1 MLHPYDPGMPSA
13 KKPVRAPAKPVPAP
27 ASPEGELS
35 DSAIRVLRRFRIV
48 FNAVKAH
55 FRAVEK
61 RAGIAGAQLWA
72 LSVIR
77 DQPGI
82 GVGQLA
88 KAMDVHQSTASN
100 LLKQLLEDGL
110 VVSDRAH
117 ADRRLVHL
125 QLSANGAKAL
135 RKAPGPF
142 TGVLPSA
149 LSHLDA
155 RVLARLDR
163 DLGALIALL
172 DTDDRSARV
181 PLGQSDR

>member
-1 MLHPYDPGMPSA
+1 MPSP
-13 KKPVRAPAKPVPAP
+13 KKPARNP
-27 ASPEGELS
+27 ASADAEMSE
-35 DSAIRVLRRFRIV
+35 SAVRVLRRFRIV
-48 FNAVKAH
+48 FNEVKSH

-88 KAMDVHQSTASN
+88 REMDIHQSTASN
-100 LLKQLLEDGL
+100 LLKPLLEEGL

-117 ADRRLVHL
+117 ADKRLVRL
-125 QLSANGAKAL
+125 QLSATGARAL

-142 TGVLPSA
+142 TGVLPLA
-149 LSHLDA
+149 LSQLDA
-155 RVLARLDR
+155 RTLARLDR
-163 DLGALIALL
+163 DLGAVIELL
-172 DTDDRSARV
+172 DGDERSARV

>member
-1 MLHPYDPGMPSA
+1 MPSA
-13 KKPVRAPAKPVPAP
+13 KKPARSVAIAEPEISEPAM
-27 ASPEGELS
+27 
-35 DSAIRVLRRFRIV
+35 RVLRRFRIV
-48 FNAVKAH
+48 FNEVKAH

-88 KAMDVHQSTASN
+88 KAMDIHQSTASN
-100 LLKQLLEDGL
+100 LLKPLLEEGL

-117 ADRRLVHL
+117 ADKRLVRL
-125 QLSANGAKAL
+125 QLSAIGARTL

-142 TGVLPSA
+142 TGVLPLA
-149 LSHLDA
+149 LSQLDA
-155 RVLARLDR
+155 RTLARLDR
-163 DLGALIALL
+163 DLGAVIQLL
-172 DTDDRSARV
+172 GGDERSARV
-181 PLGQSDR
+181 PLGQSEP

>member
-1 MLHPYDPGMPSA
+1 MPSA
-13 KKPVRAPAKPVPAP
+13 KKPARVRAT
-27 ASPEGELS
+27 PEVELS
-35 DSAIRVLRRFRIV
+35 DSAVRVLRRFRIV

-88 KAMDVHQSTASN
+88 KAMDIHQSTASN
-100 LLKQLLEDGL
+100 LLKPLLEDGL
-110 VVSDRAH
+110 VVSDRVD
-117 ADRRLVHL
+117 ADKRLVRL
-125 QLSANGAKAL
+125 QLSTKGAKAL
-135 RKAPGPF
+135 RKAPVPF

-149 LSHLDA
+149 LSQLDA

-163 DLGALIALL
+163 DLGALIAML
-172 DTDDRSARV
+172 DADERSARV
-181 PLGQSDR
+181 PLGHSGR

>member
-1 MLHPYDPGMPSA
+1 MPSA
-13 KKPVRAPAKPVPAP
+13 KKPARVVAKP
-27 ASPEGELS
+27 EIELS
-35 DSAIRVLRRFRIV
+35 DPAIRVLRRFRIV
-48 FNAVKAH
+48 FNTVKSH

-88 KAMDVHQSTASN
+88 RAMDIHQSTASN
-100 LLKQLLEDGL
+100 LLRPLLEEGL

-117 ADRRLVHL
+117 ADKRLVRL
-125 QLSANGAKAL
+125 QLSASGAKAL

-149 LSHLDA
+149 LSQLDA
-155 RVLARLDR
+155 RVLGRLDR
-163 DLGALIALL
+163 DLGSLIALL
-172 DTDDRSARV
+172 DVDERTGRE
-181 PLGQSDR
+181 PLGQSER